1 MTRRLLLLLAALLL
15 GSGVGAPASA
25 HGGSYDMKYVD
36 GSNVLLLTFNTHAP
50 VSGLDIEHNLRLYDL
65 VGAPVI
71 YDEVA
76 VEVHTLE
83 KGQTMTLRGGTS
95 LLEDTLPMLATNESK
110 LSFAY
115 PVQGSYAVR
124 VRFASAGQTVSSGE
138 FVFDVGPGTAASG
151 GTPWLRLGLALM
163 VGLTI
168 GALLPRADR
177 TRRDPTPPEG
187 HPRRGEPQTRTLS
200 SASVGTSSA

>member
-1 MTRRLLLLLAALLL
+1 MTRRLLLLLAALLM
-15 GSGVGAPASA
+15 SGAVGAPASA

-65 VGAPVI
+65 VGAPVA

-95 LLEDTLPMLATNESK
+95 LVEDTLPMLATNESK
-110 LSFAY
+110 LSLAY
-115 PVQGSYAVR
+115 PLPGSYAVR
-124 VRFASAGQTVSSGE
+124 VGFASGGRVVSNGE
-138 FVFDVGPGTAASG
+138 FVFDVGPGTGGGSG
-151 GTPWLRLGLALM
+151 GFPWFRLGLTLL
-163 VGLTI
+163 VGLFVGT
-168 GALLPRADR
+168 LL
-177 TRRDPTPPEG
+177 
-187 HPRRGEPQTRTLS
+187 PRRGEARLAPPGEVAGDDEITDKRVTLELR
-200 SASVGTSSA
+200 